1 MNLLFH
7 CCCAPC
13 AVIPAEVLC
22 EEGITPTL
30 FWYNPNIHPSAEYQS
45 RRDAL
50 CAFAELEKLPLE
62 MADEYGLYLFLR
74 DIGGETDREK
84 RCDTCYRMRLEQ
96 TAARAV
102 ELGFAAFSTS
112 LLISPYQRHDTIRG
126 LGDEAAKLYG
136 VEFLYRDFRPLFRE
150 SQSQARALGLYMQKY
165 CGCIFSEADRYAEK
179 PGGVSKLQ

>member
-13 AVIPAEVLC
+13 TIAPVESLC
-22 EEGITPTL
+22 GEGISPTL
-30 FWYNPNIHPSAEYQS
+30 FWYNPNIHPSTEYQN

-50 CAFAELEKLPLE
+50 FAFAGLKNLPLV
-62 MADEYGLYLFLR
+62 AVDEYGLYSFLH
-74 DIGGETDREK
+74 DIGGETE
-84 RCDTCYRMRLEQ
+84 RCTVCYRVRLEW

-102 ELGFAAFSTS
+102 ELGFDAFGTS
-112 LLISPYQRHDTIRG
+112 LFISPYQQHDLISRI
-126 LGDEAAKLYG
+126 GDEVAERYG

-150 SQSQARALGLYMQKY
+150 SQTQSRALGLYMQKY

-179 PGGVSKLQ
+179 NK